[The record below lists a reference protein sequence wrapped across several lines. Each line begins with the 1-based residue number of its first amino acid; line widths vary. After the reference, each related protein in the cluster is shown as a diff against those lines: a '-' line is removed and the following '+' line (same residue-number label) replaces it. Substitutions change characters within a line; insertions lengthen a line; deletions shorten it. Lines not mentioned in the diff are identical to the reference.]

1 MITVLF
7 RIGLYI
13 SSFFPLYI
21 LLVIN
26 NYKDIP
32 SLKDLLQIM
41 EFKDLNA
48 GLFWIA
54 ISVLALISII
64 SLIII
69 IRVEQHERH
78 TFKEINQTEDHLLNY
93 VVTYLLPLLSIEI
106 HKTESLLVNAGL
118 FALIGF
124 LYVKNS
130 LVYLNPLFLFFG
142 YNLFKAE
149 NDVIII
155 SNYNFYDLKQLQN
168 ERINCRKLSYN
179 IYLIRK

>member
-13 SSFFPLYI
+13 SSFFPLYV
-21 LLVIN
+21 LLVIS

-32 SLKDLLQIM
+32 TFKDVSEIM
-41 EFKDLNA
+41 KFKDLNA
-48 GLFWIA
+48 GMFWIVICA
-54 ISVLALISII
+54 LSLISII
-64 SLIII
+64 SLAI
-69 IRVEQHERH
+69 VMKTKQPEKH
-78 TFKEINQTEDHLLNY
+78 TFKDINQTEDHLLNY

-124 LYVKNS
+124 LYVRNS

-142 YNLFKAE
+142 YNLYKAD
-149 NDVIII
+149 NGKIII
-155 SNYNFYDLKQLQN
+155 TNYNFYELKQLQN
-168 ERINCRKLSYN
+168 ERIYCGVLSHN